1 MNVSEAIKQRH
12 SVRRFLDKGVSQNQI
27 RQLLDIARH
36 APSGANTQ
44 PWRVAVLTGDSKNAL
59 SEQIVTAF
67 NNGQTYTP
75 DYDYYPTA
83 WQEPYLSRRRACGLQ
98 LYQSLGIERKDKNA
112 QQAQWAANYRGF
124 DAPVMLLFWMDGVM
138 QTGSFMDFGMFLQSF
153 MISAVEAGLATCP
166 QAALA
171 EYPNIIKPALDLP
184 EDAILLCGMALGYE
198 DTAAPVN
205 QYRTAREAVDTFT
218 LFYD

>member
-1 MNVSEAIKQRH
+1 MNVSDAIKQRH
-12 SVRRFLDKGVSQNQI
+12 SVRHFLDTAVSHADI
-27 RQLLDIARH
+27 SQLLNTARH

-44 PWRVAVLTGDSKNAL
+44 PWHVAVLTGDSKASL
-59 SEQIVTAF
+59 AEQIETAF
-67 NNGQTYTP
+67 KKGETGNP
-75 DYDYYPTA
+75 DYMYYPTA

-98 LYQSLGIERKDKNA
+98 LYQSLGIERKDKDA
-112 QQAQWAANYRGF
+112 QKAQWAANYRSF
-124 DAPVMLLFWMDGVM
+124 NAPVMLLFWMDGAM

-171 EYPNIIKPALDLP
+171 EYPHIIKPALGLP
-184 EDAILLCGMALGYE
+184 KDAILLCGMALGYE
-198 DTAAPVN
+198 DTTAPIN